1 MKKRIVCM
9 ILAVTM
15 ITAVLTGCSSPSDT
29 SSQANSTK
37 SSSSDSTKPVTL
49 KMWYHIS
56 ANQAKVLISLLN
68 DYQTQH
74 PNIKIE
80 TQSVPF
86 QDMQKQLSIGAAAG
100 QLPDLSLCDTVNNS
114 SLAAM
119 GAALDITDEVK
130 AWGQIDQFYSGPKSS
145 TMYNGK
151 YYGLPYYSNCLG
163 IMYNKDLFDKAGVP
177 YPTND
182 WTWDDF
188 ISKIHKTKSASAYGL
203 TMCLFKSEEGV
214 FNELPFFW
222 QAGADWNKLNSAEG
236 IKGLQTIADLY
247 KGGYMSKDLIS
258 MTQAD
263 MCASLFS
270 TGKSAMMV
278 AGSWLTVNVQKSNPK
293 LNYGVVPFPKSNGAN
308 TPSPIGG
315 GNIILL
321 SKANRDASWD
331 LMKWLASEENIQKY
345 CENAGYLPPREDSAN
360 STSTWR
366 NDPKLSVYLQ
376 SLSYARARGPHPQ
389 WPQISSDIQFAVQD
403 VISGSKT
410 ASQALQEAAEDISSI
425 KQ

>member
-1 MKKRIVCM
+1 MKKRIICM
-9 ILAVTM
+9 VLAATM
-15 ITAVLTGCSSPSDT
+15 AVSVLAGCSSPSGT
-29 SSQANSTK
+29 SSQAGSQK
-37 SSSSDSTKPVTL
+37 SNSSDSTKPVTL

-56 ANQAKVLISLLN
+56 ANQAKVLMGFLN

-74 PNIKIE
+74 PNVKIE

-86 QDMQKQLSIGAAAG
+86 QDMQKQLAIGAAAG

-119 GAALDITDEVK
+119 GAAQDITEEVK
-130 AWGQIDQFYSGPKSS
+130 EWGQIDQFYPGPKSS
-145 TMYNGK
+145 TIYNGK

-163 IMYNKDLFDKAGVP
+163 IMYNKDLFDKAGVS
-177 YPTND
+177 YPTSD

-188 ISKIHKTKSASAYGL
+188 VSKIHKTKSANAYGL
-203 TMCLFKSEEGV
+203 TMCLFKSEEGT

-222 QAGADWNKLNSAEG
+222 QTGSDWNKLDSPEAV
-236 IKGLQTIADLY
+236 KGMQTIADLY

-263 MCASLFS
+263 MCASLFA

-278 AGSWLTVNVQKSNPK
+278 AGSWLTVNLKKSNPS
-293 LNYGVVPFPKSNGAN
+293 LNYGVVPFPKSNGQN

-321 SKANRDASWD
+321 SKTNRTASWE
-331 LMKWLASEENIQKY
+331 LMKWLASKENEQKY
-345 CENAGYLPPREDSAN
+345 CQNAGYLPPRKDSAD
-360 STSTWR
+360 STNTWK

-376 SLSYARARGPHPQ
+376 NLSYARARGPHPQ
-389 WPQISSDIQFAVQD
+389 WPQISSDIQFAVQN

-410 ASQALQEAAEDISSI
+410 AQQALQEAAKDIATI

>member
-1 MKKRIVCM
+1 MKKRIISM

-15 ITAVLTGCSSPSDT
+15 MTAVLAGCSPSNDT
-29 SSQANSTK
+29 SSQASPVK
-37 SSSSDSTKPVTL
+37 SGSSDAAKPVTL

-56 ANQAKVLISLLN
+56 AAQAKVLISFLN

-74 PNIKIE
+74 SNVKIE

-130 AWGQIDQFYSGPKSS
+130 AWGEIDQFYPGPKSS

-188 ISKIHKTKSASAYGL
+188 INKIHKTKSANAYGL

-222 QAGADWNKLNSAEG
+222 QTGADWNKLDSAEG
-236 IKGLQTIADLY
+236 VKGLQTIADLY

-263 MCASLFS
+263 MCSSLFS

-278 AGSWLTVNVQKSNPK
+278 AGSWLTVNVKKSNPK
-293 LNYGVVPFPKSNGAN
+293 LNYGIVPFPKSNGQN

-315 GNIILL
+315 GNMIML
-321 SKANRDASWD
+321 SKTNRDATWN
-331 LMKWLASEENIQKY
+331 LMKWLASKDNIQKY
-345 CENAGYLPPREDSAN
+345 CQNAGYLPPRKDSAD
-360 STSTWR
+360 STNTWKD
-366 NDPKLSVYLQ
+366 DPKLSVYLQ

-410 ASQALQEAAEDISSI
+410 ADQALKAAAKDISSI